1 MSEAYRRIKKPR
13 CFLVYAKAPEGMSPS
28 EANRTFNNFIAD
40 PGLPLAIYHDH
51 FIGEP
56 GGLAIFYA
64 ETTVEREALFD
75 QSHLEEWQVE
85 IQPLI
90 YSYSPAAFDEQ
101 IAFTLGRYR
110 QTDWETLRRDR
121 RPSYGDPS
129 TEAETGEERL
139 D

>member
-13 CFLVYAKAPEGMSPS
+13 CFLVYAKAPEDMSPS
-28 EANRTFNNFIAD
+28 EANRTFNNFVAD
-40 PGLPLAIYHDH
+40 LQLPLSIFHDH

-56 GGLAIFYA
+56 GGLAIFFA
-64 ETTVEREALFD
+64 QTGEGREALFN
-75 QSHLEEWQVE
+75 QPHLEGWRVE
-85 IQPLI
+85 IHPLI

-110 QTDWETLRRDR
+110 NVDWESLRHEM
-121 RPSYGDPS
+121 RPSYGDP
-129 TEAETGEERL
+129 TVEVETGEEIP